1 MAAQIAERMRNAAY
15 EASVALAQEKGA
27 FPLFN
32 VKGYLAEG
40 TFASRLPQ
48 GLQAKIRQHGIRNN
62 AHQTNMA
69 AAVHQRH
76 TASRNLLSE
85 CSRRVGIGGIMAGG

>member
-1 MAAQIAERMRNAAY
+1 
-15 EASVALAQEKGA
+15 VADLAIHQCAWDYTGNFSA
-27 FPLFN
+27 
-32 VKGYLAEG
+32 
-40 TFASRLPQ
+40 R
-48 GLQAKIRQHGIRNN
+48 RQHGIRNN

-69 AAVHQRH
+69 AAVYQRH